1 MARYAKNVAA
11 PAAMPNVAAPSLP
24 TGDDVKRFAEHARK
38 LVDDEVSLRF
48 GRSASELNRLAEV
61 LRTASARLDGSF
73 TAPYFEGVANQID
86 RAAGAL
92 KNANTRDMVEAVQR
106 FARTNPLV
114 FLGGVLALGIGAG
127 RFLKSSALPAL
138 PSGSS
143 APTAARPT
151 ARKQKQR
158 SFSNTRDES

>member
-11 PAAMPNVAAPSLP
+11 SATMPNVAAPSLP
-24 TGDDVKRFAEHARK
+24 NGDDVKRFADHARK
-38 LVDDEVSLRF
+38 LVDDEVSARF
-48 GRSASELNRLAEV
+48 GRSASELHRLAEV

-73 TAPYFEGVANQID
+73 TAPYFEGAANQID
-86 RAAGAL
+86 RAAKML
-92 KNANTRDMVEAVQR
+92 KNATTREMYDAVQR

-127 RFLKSSALPAL
+127 RFLKSSGMPAL

-143 APTAARPT
+143 APTPARPT
-151 ARKQKQR
+151 GRKDKQR
-158 SFSNTRDES
+158 SVSNTRNES